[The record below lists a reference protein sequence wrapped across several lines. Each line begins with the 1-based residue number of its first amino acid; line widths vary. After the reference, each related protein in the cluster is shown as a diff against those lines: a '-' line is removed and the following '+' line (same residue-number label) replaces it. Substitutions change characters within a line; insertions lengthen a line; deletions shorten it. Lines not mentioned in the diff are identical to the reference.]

1 MACKEK
7 KKKDSEG
14 EKKKKGGLEKTIL
27 VSVCGCTGYRAA
39 AAFGTNS
46 A

>member
-7 KKKDSEG
+7 KKRFRG
-14 EKKKKGGLEKTIL
+14 GKKKGGLEKTIL